1 MISARHWLPLVVLVG
16 LVGGI
21 GIVRVQQS
29 LDASLAPFHTEVNEL
44 YLPSGEWV
52 KRLSFGY
59 DGLVACVYWTRA
71 VQHYGRQRLEA
82 KAGGSPNYALLYAL
96 LDITTT
102 LDPELVLAYR
112 FGAIFLTEPPPG
124 GPGRPD
130 LAVKLLEKGIQSN
143 PDYWRLY
150 YDLGFVY
157 YRAQDYQ
164 KSSEAFSRGAQQ
176 PGAAPWMRV
185 MAAKVLEEGGDREKS
200 RALWEEVYKSTDDK
214 AIQLNALSHLAGLRV
229 DDDIEFLEKLLK
241 AYAQKTGAPAQNWR
255 ELITAGVLRG
265 VPVDPA
271 GFPYQL
277 APDGRVL
284 LSRQSPITTSTLG
297 RQQ

>member
-1 MISARHWLPLVVLVG
+1 MIPARRWLPLIVLIS
-16 LVGGI
+16 LLGGS

-29 LDASLAPFHTEVNEL
+29 LDASLAPLQAEVDEL

-52 KRLSFGY
+52 KRLSLGY
-59 DGLVACVYWTRA
+59 DGLAACVYWTRV

-82 KAGGSPNYALLYAL
+82 KAGGRPNYALLYSL

-102 LDPELVLAYR
+102 LDPEMILAYR
-112 FGAIFLTEPPPG
+112 FGAVFLTEPPPG

-130 LAVKLLEKGIQSN
+130 LAVALLEKGIAAN
-143 PDYWRLY
+143 PDQWRLW

-157 YRAQDYQ
+157 YRAGNYQ
-164 KSSEAFSRGAQQ
+164 KSSEVFRKGAER

-200 RALWEEVYKSTDDK
+200 RALWYEVYQSTDDK
-214 AIQLNALSHLAGLRV
+214 AIQANALNHLAGLRV
-229 DDDIEFLEKLLK
+229 DEEIELLEKLIK
-241 AYAQKTGAPAQNWR
+241 AHALKTGKPAQTWQ
-255 ELITAGVLRG
+255 ELIEAGVLRG